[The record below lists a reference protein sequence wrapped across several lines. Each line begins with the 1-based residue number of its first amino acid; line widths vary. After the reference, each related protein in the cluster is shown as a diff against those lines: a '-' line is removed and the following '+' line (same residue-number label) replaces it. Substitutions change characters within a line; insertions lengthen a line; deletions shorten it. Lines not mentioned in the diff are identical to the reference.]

1 MNTNK
6 TFIAYAKEH
15 FDGTPTEYCVDYCD
29 SGCTPQL
36 DVADPNISLDI
47 HIEGNLND
55 PMQRAQLASF
65 CKQHNI
71 PFAEELSKSIGEDT
85 YYSEDSVLEALELSA
100 TEANPFKV
108 VQGAIANKITEHK
121 VNKSGNVINDEALS
135 GVFRRNEE
143 AVEKCMTSREVYE
156 SAMTPEQAARY
167 FVGAVV
173 STGNTSQTLYALT
186 DVTSETGQRVRS
198 AVNVSAGCAQF
209 FNQMSTQHLFEEL
222 SNDKQKGLLKK
233 LSIAAMTTVLA
244 SIKKAKKGDAVISG
258 YTLTKEL
265 GDRFVASAGTA
276 AASYSQLYNNN
287 DIVELTKI
295 WNSAKAESRKAIL
308 KEILANMPDNSQ
320 ANQFVPAEVIGML
333 SNKGSIFDTID
344 WKLVLYAIE
353 NSQVINQKAFL
364 AISTNGKLQN
374 SLINKGEVIGGL
386 DLSTS
391 TQIGAIL
398 IARKCDDQGIRFEDM
413 PKNGTCLQLMKDKGG
428 WKTPEAMEQIAKE
441 LVQALEEK
449 PKKKSVYGKA
459 QQEEDD
465 DEEEDSAV
473 STTEVNAVFNRY
485 KRLPQTTLDAIK
497 GMGDKDLAQLLGV
510 SLPVWMAAKTKI
522 VKAAR

>member
-55 PMQRAQLASF
+55 TMQRAQLASF

-135 GVFRRNEE
+135 GVFQRNEE
-143 AVEKCMTSREVYE
+143 AVEKCITSREVYE

-167 FVGAVV
+167 FVGSVV
-173 STGNTSQTLYALT
+173 STGDVSQTLYALT
-186 DVTSETGQRVRS
+186 DVTSKTGQRVRS
-198 AVNVSAGCAQF
+198 AVNISAGCSQF
-209 FNQMSTQHLFEEL
+209 FNQMSSQNLFGDSLGE
-222 SNDKQKGLLKK
+222 KQVKELKK
-233 LSIAAMTTVLA
+233 LSVAAMTAILA
-244 SIKKAKKGDAVISG
+244 AVKQAKKGDAVISG
-258 YTLTKEL
+258 YTLDATLANKFKSSA
-265 GDRFVASAGTA
+265 GASAE
-276 AASYSQLYNNN
+276 SYSKLYNTGK
-287 DIVELTKI
+287 ITELTQV
-295 WNSAKAESRKAIL
+295 WNSAKAESRKTIL
-308 KEILANMPDNSQ
+308 KDILSNMPDNAQ
-320 ANQFVPAEVIGML
+320 ANSFVPMEVINML
-333 SNKGSIFDTID
+333 SNKGSIFNTVD

-353 NSQVINQKAFL
+353 NSQKIHQKAFL
-364 AISTNGKLQN
+364 AISTNAKLQN
-374 SLINKGEVIGGL
+374 VLINKGNVIGGL

-391 TQIGAIL
+391 KQIGAIL
-398 IARKCDDQGIRFEDM
+398 VANKCDDQGIRLESM
-413 PKNGTCLQLMKDKGG
+413 PKNATCLQLMKDKGG
-428 WKTPEAMEQIAKE
+428 WKTPDVMEQIAKE
-441 LVQALEEK
+441 LAQALEEK
-449 PKKKSVYGKA
+449 PKSKGVYGKV
-459 QQEEDD
+459 QQDED
-465 DEEEDSAV
+465 DEEEDSTV

-510 SLPVWMAAKTKI
+510 SLPVWKAAKTKI